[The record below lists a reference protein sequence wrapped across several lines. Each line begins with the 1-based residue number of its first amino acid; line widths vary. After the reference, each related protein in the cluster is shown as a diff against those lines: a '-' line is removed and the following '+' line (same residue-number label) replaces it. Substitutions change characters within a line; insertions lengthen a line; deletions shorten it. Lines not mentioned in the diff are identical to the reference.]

1 MIIYTGTGDT
11 DREVDER
18 ERWVKTEK
26 HHSKHDERHQRLI
39 NES

>member
-18 ERWVKTEK
+18 ERWVKRKNTTANMMK
-26 HHSKHDERHQRLI
+26 DI
-39 NES
+39 NA